1 MSNDEIATGLSSRER
16 LLDWFQMSDDD
27 RAVAVLY
34 AWRHHQDP
42 NTSAQVHYV
51 ESDQLRGLAPDAAA
65 RHALHVTG
73 GWHGLEERLDQEER
87 DRLYHRGLELD
98 GSAAPGSS

>member
-1 MSNDEIATGLSSRER
+1 MSADDLAEGLSSRER

-27 RAVAVLY
+27 QAVAVLY

-42 NTSAQVHYV
+42 NTPARVRYV
-51 ESDQLRGLAPDAAA
+51 VSTQLQGLTPDAAA
-65 RHALHVTG
+65 HHALHVTG
-73 GWHGLEERLDQEER
+73 GWHGLEERLDQDER

-98 GSAAPGSS
+98 GSPAPGA